1 LKELCKK
8 VGRDYDLILK
18 TKLGE
23 VLIDN
28 NEGEAKKRVNRI
40 LKGMSEQQINEYIIY
55 RTAYR

>member
-28 NEGEAKKRVNRI
+28 NEEEAKKRVNRI